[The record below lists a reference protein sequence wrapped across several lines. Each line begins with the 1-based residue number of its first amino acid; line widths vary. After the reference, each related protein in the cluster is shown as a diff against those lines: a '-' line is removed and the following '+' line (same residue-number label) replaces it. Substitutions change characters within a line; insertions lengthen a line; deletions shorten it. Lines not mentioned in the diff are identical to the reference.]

1 MLFRQLLIIWPLIGA
16 STLGIACNQASLPP
30 TTPATVLEVTEEE
43 SPTTT
48 NLVSPSAF
56 DIRAATLAGSGSVT
70 ASQLSSGARQSGIWV
85 TGTGKAVIAPDLA
98 NIMLG
103 VESRQS
109 TANAAR
115 QEAANAMVNVMEVLT
130 NYGIETAEIKTQHYN
145 IQPEYTWNEKARK
158 SQITG
163 YRVSNNLSVKTR
175 DLDGLGALIDDVA
188 KAAEDLVR
196 VNGINF
202 SAEHPQEYVTKARS
216 AAVQMAMATAQQF
229 ADLTEVELGKL
240 VYITD
245 IGGNIPATRDYARAE
260 LAMSSM
266 AGAPPTTS
274 INPGELEV
282 QVAVQAVFDIN

>member
-1 MLFRQLLIIWPLIGA
+1 MLFRLLLIIWPLIAA
-16 STLGIACNQASLPP
+16 STLGVACNQSNPP
-30 TTPATVLEVTEEE
+30 PITP
-43 SPTTT
+43 T
-48 NLVSPSAF
+48 NTSAITGEGSSTQTDLVSPSAF
-56 DIRAATLAGSGSVT
+56 DIRSATLAGSGSVT
-70 ASQLSSGARQSGIWV
+70 ASQLGSGARQSGIWV

-98 NIMLG
+98 TIMLG
-103 VESRQS
+103 VESSQS

-115 QEAANAMVNVMEVLT
+115 QEAASAMVNVMEVLT
-130 NYGIETAEIKTQHYN
+130 DHGIETAEIKTQHYN

-158 SQITG
+158 SRITG

-175 DLDGLGALIDDVA
+175 DLDVLGALIDDVA
-188 KAAEDLVR
+188 KAADDLVR

-216 AAVQMAMATAQQF
+216 AAVQIAMTTAQQF
-229 ADLTEVELGKL
+229 ADLAEVELGKL

-245 IGGNIPATRDYARAE
+245 IGGNIPITRDYARAE
-260 LAMSSM
+260 MAMTSV
-266 AGAPPTTS
+266 AGAPPVTS